1 MTIRIPV
8 ADLTAYCA
16 AVFERMG
23 SAKDEARQVAAS
35 LGWVSTQFASSPE
48 LIAKALRPNNLIG
61 MP

>member
-35 LGWVSTQFASSPE
+35 LGEGTPCGS
-48 LIAKALRPNNLIG
+48 
-61 MP
+61 